1 MDINKLRNVIVD
13 EGGFFKYIVVMVTD
27 VQGREK
33 RVIRSNKNDRHHAAI
48 FYKLQQE
55 IKQDINLCGLELK
68 CIGGG
73 KIDIHRKTKTCHVQA
88 HEFSGTYGQ
97 EPDRNET
104 IRLVK
109 VAFPDFTFRDNP

>member
-13 EGGFFKYIVVMVTD
+13 EGGFYKYIVATATD
-27 VQGREK
+27 AQGRK
-33 RVIRSNKNDRHHAAI
+33 KQVIRSNKNDSHHAAI

-73 KIDIHRKTKTCHVQA
+73 KIDIHRETKTFHVHA
-88 HEFSGTYGQ
+88 HELSETYGQ